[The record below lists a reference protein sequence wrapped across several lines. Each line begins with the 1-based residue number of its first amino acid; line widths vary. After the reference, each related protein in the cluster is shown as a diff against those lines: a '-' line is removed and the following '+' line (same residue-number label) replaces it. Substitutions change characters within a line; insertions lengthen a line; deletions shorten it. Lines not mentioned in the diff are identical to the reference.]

1 MNNSI
6 PECVY
11 LTVFGSTRESPRL
24 FLELQNA
31 VEDCKKSNGFR
42 VMTVLKFQ
50 DYNQDV
56 GQLSETDLDFAKT
69 LTEESAD

>member
-1 MNNSI
+1 MDNSI

-42 VMTVLKFQ
+42 VMTVLKF
-50 DYNQDV
+50 
-56 GQLSETDLDFAKT
+56 
-69 LTEESAD
+69 EENSPSTNLLAAMASAA